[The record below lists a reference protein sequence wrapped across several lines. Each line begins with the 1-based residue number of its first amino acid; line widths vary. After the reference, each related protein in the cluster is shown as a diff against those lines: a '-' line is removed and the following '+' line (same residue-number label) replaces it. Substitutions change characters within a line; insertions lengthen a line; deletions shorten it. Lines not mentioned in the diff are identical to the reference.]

1 MLFIYHTRNSL
12 SICNHCLALVQKYYE
27 LVGGFSKIEVE
38 RHVDKQAPWFRRG
51 HDPLFVVLG
60 TRASES

>member
-1 MLFIYHTRNSL
+1 M